1 VSKMKLKI
9 MSLAVSGVG
18 VCKRHGETENRV
30 KDLLVSGWPW
40 AGGKG
45 TGGEG
50 GGTTRGSQ

>member
-1 VSKMKLKI
+1 MSKMKLKI

-18 VCKRHGETENRV
+18 VCKRHGETENRA

-40 AGGKG
+40 V
-45 TGGEG
+45 GGEGRGRG